1 MSGPLP
7 SEDRNRP
14 WYSPAADEI
23 NRIVFEPSPDP
34 TLGIEIE
41 LQIIDPESRDL
52 VSGGP
57 AVLAA
62 MEGLPWVKPELLQST
77 VEVNVGPCRTV
88 REARQ
93 ILDER
98 LRRLHGVADDL
109 GHGLIAAGT
118 HPFARWKDQRITEE
132 KRYQNLL
139 ERMQWPARRL
149 MIFGLHVHVGV
160 TSGEKAIAISNSL
173 TTFLPH
179 LLALSA
185 SSPFWGGEDTGLA
198 SVRVKIFESLPAAG
212 LPYRMINW
220 GEFQRFMN
228 TLIHAGAIESIR
240 EIWWDIRPHP
250 VFGTIE
256 VRIADALP
264 SVGETAAFAALVQCL
279 VVRLSEL
286 YDCGEY
292 LPSNRHWIVAENK
305 WRAARFA
312 DEAQIIADD
321 SGEIRPLRQLVD
333 EMVESLEPVSKRLDC
348 HQELLDIR
356 RLFDVGPPFRR
367 IRRVRDETGDLRS
380 VVDAL
385 ARELRQDDVLD

>member
-1 MSGPLP
+1 MSSSLP

-14 WYSPAADEI
+14 WYSPATEEI
-23 NRIVFEPSPDP
+23 NRIVFDPSPDP

-41 LQIIDPESRDL
+41 LQIIDPDTRDL

-57 AVLAA
+57 ALLEVL
-62 MEGLPWVKPELLQST
+62 EDRPWVKPELLQST
-77 VEVNVGPCRTV
+77 VELNVGPCHTV
-88 REARQ
+88 AEARRD
-93 ILDER
+93 LRER
-98 LRRLHGVADDL
+98 LDLLLETADDL
-109 GHGLIAAGT
+109 GFGLISAGT
-118 HPFARWKDQRITEE
+118 HPFARWKDQQITEE

-149 MIFGLHVHVGV
+149 MIFGVHVHVGIS
-160 TSGEKAIAISNSL
+160 SGEKAIALSNSL

-185 SSPFWGGEDTGLA
+185 SSPFWSAEDTGLA

-256 VRIADALP
+256 VRIGDALP
-264 SVGETAAFAALVQCL
+264 TVGETVAFAALVQCL
-279 VVRLSEL
+279 VTRLSEL

-292 LPSNRHWIVAENK
+292 LPLNRHWIVAENK

-312 DEAQIIADD
+312 DDADIIADD
-321 SGEIRPLRQLVD
+321 SGEIRPLRELV
-333 EMVESLEPVSKRLDC
+333 EELVESLEPVSKRLDC
-348 HQELLDIR
+348 HEELLSVR
-356 RLFDVGPPFRR
+356 RLLEVGPPYRR
-367 IRRVRDETGDLRS
+367 MRRVEEDSGDHRA

-385 ARELRQDDVLD
+385 ARELRDDDVLD

>member
-1 MSGPLP
+1 MSSTLP

-14 WYSPAADEI
+14 WYSPDAEEI
-23 NRIVFEPSPDP
+23 NRIVFESSPEP

-41 LQIIDPESRDL
+41 LQIIDPETRDL
-52 VSGGP
+52 IPGGP
-57 AVLAA
+57 AILEA

-77 VEVNVGPCRTV
+77 VEVNVGPCRRV
-88 REARQ
+88 SEARKG
-93 ILDER
+93 LEER
-98 LRRLHGVADDL
+98 LTRLQQTADGL
-109 GHGLIAAGT
+109 GYGLIAAGT
-118 HPFARWKDQRITEE
+118 HPFAEWKDQRITEE
-132 KRYQNLL
+132 KRYQSLL

-185 SSPFWGGEDTGLA
+185 SSPFWAGEDTGLA

-256 VRIADALP
+256 VRVADALP
-264 SVGETAAFAALVQCL
+264 SVGETVAFAALVQCL

-292 LPSNRHWIVAENK
+292 LPLNRHWIVAENK

-312 DEAQIIADD
+312 DDAEIIADD
-321 SGEIRPLRQLVD
+321 SGEIRPLRELVD
-333 EMVESLEPVSKRLDC
+333 ELLESLEPVSKRLEC
-348 HQELLDIR
+348 HDELLSIR
-356 RLFDVGPPFRR
+356 RLLEVGPPFRR
-367 IRRVRDETGDLRS
+367 IRRVREEAGDHRA

-385 ARELRQDDVLD
+385 ARELRDDDVLD